1 MKTPQQ
7 ELLEVQSY
15 ILNQLDD
22 ICDGV
27 RMEIPCKKV
36 KLDYYTYICIIYR
49 GSKCTIYGHI
59 YYFEKSRINV
69 SCIYNP
75 DGDDVYKNI
84 LDNIRCTSIVEAVN
98 KLKKAVTGF
107 QLIEV

>member
-15 ILNQLDD
+15 ILNQLDN

-36 KLDYYTYICIIYR
+36 KLDYYTSICIKYR
-49 GSKCTIYGHI
+49 GSKCKIYGYI
-59 YYFEKSRINV
+59 YYFENSRIDV
-69 SCIYNP
+69 SCTYNP
-75 DGDDVYKNI
+75 DGDDVSEYI
-84 LDNIRCTSIVEAVN
+84 LDDIRCTSIVEAVD
-98 KLKKAVTGF
+98 KLKKAITGF

>member
-27 RMEIPCKKV
+27 RMEIPCKRV
-36 KLDYYTYICIIYR
+36 KLDNFTSICITYH
-49 GSKCTIYGHI
+49 GSECTIYGHI
-59 YYFEKSRINV
+59 YYFEKSRIDV

-75 DGDDVYKNI
+75 DGDDVYENI

>member
-27 RMEIPCKKV
+27 RMEIPCKRV
-36 KLDYYTYICIIYR
+36 KLDYYTSICIKYR

-59 YYFEKSRINV
+59 YYFEKSRIDV

-75 DGDDVYKNI
+75 DGDDVYENI
-84 LDNIRCTSIVEAVN
+84 LNNIRCTSIVEAVN